1 MKSKRTVPSLLENG
15 FSIAATFAGAAM
27 GIPRKSRSCSLRT
40 GVAHEINR
48 SSPGTGETA
57 KSWAGGRDAVIRQA
71 ISCDICAS
79 EKKQTNHWFV
89 AYEQAGELRVS
100 GWSSRNRLRP
110 GSKHLCGQTC
120 LHKLVDEFFAKAL
133 AMRPP
138 AISAEEAAAEMPRNN
153 VDTSLTSSSAYED
166 VRLSYEETESSARV
180 VTPPA
185 SGPANRPALRPVAEL
200 VPATPRPRA
209 EESDAPPPADPAYST
224 RNWRV
229 EAWKR
234 ERERESRSG
243 DRRPSIASRRRF
255 S

>member
-1 MKSKRTVPSLLENG
+1 M
-15 FSIAATFAGAAM
+15 
-27 GIPRKSRSCSLRT
+27 
-40 GVAHEINR
+40 
-48 SSPGTGETA
+48 
-57 KSWAGGRDAVIRQA
+57 IRQA

-133 AMRPP
+133 AMRLPT
-138 AISAEEAAAEMPRNN
+138 ASAEESNAEMARNI
-153 VDTSLTSSSAYED
+153 DASLTSNEAYE
-166 VRLSYEETESSARV
+166 EIESSARV
-180 VTPPA
+180 VTPPSQDA
-185 SGPANRPALRPVAEL
+185 PNRPALRPVAEL
-200 VPATPRPRA
+200 VAVPARPRA
-209 EESDAPPPADPAYST
+209 EEAEAPPTPEQAYSA

-243 DRRPSIASRRRF
+243 DRRPSIAPRRRF